1 MGNPVVHFEINTP
14 DPPSLA
20 KFYSEL
26 FGWKTQEF
34 MGGYFVIDTQAGSGI
49 NGGIGSTQQQGN
61 PPGVAF
67 YVESADLNATLEQAA
82 SLGGSTAMPIVEM
95 EMVTFAKI
103 ADPEGNQVGIVLAG
117 EGPGVSP
124 GDGRELGWWE
134 ILGPTPARLRDF
146 YTQLFGWK
154 VQSSVTEGFEYHMID
169 TDASGRGINGGIGSS
184 PDGKP
189 HVNLYAGVDDLQKS
203 CEVAESLGAKIV
215 MPPTQMAEN
224 TRIAMFVDPQDNTF
238 GMYEGM

>member
-1 MGNPVVHFEINTP
+1 MGSPVVHFEIITT
-14 DPPSLA
+14 DPPALA

-34 MGGYFVIDTQAGSGI
+34 MGGYFTIDTQAGSGI
-49 NGGIGSTQQQGN
+49 NGGIGGSQQG
-61 PPGVAF
+61 PPTGAGF
-67 YVESADLNATLEQAA
+67 YVESADLQATLDKAA
-82 SLGGSTAMPIVEM
+82 SLGGSTAVPIVEM

-134 ILGPTPARLRDF
+134 ILGANPGALRDF
-146 YTQLFGWK
+146 YTELFGWK
-154 VQSSVTEGFEYHMID
+154 VENTTTEGFEYHTID
-169 TDASGRGINGGIGSS
+169 TDAGGRGIKGGIGGS
-184 PDGKP
+184 PDGQG
-189 HVNLYAGVDDLQKS
+189 HTNVYAGVDDLQKY
-203 CEVAESLGAKIV
+203 CEIAESLGAKIV
-215 MPPTQMAEN
+215 MPPTQVGED
-224 TRIAMFVDPQDNTF
+224 TKIAMFVDPQGNTF